1 MNAISHPG
9 GMPSGN
15 NDPDASHADQE
26 APATF
31 TLRRTGRKA
40 VRFDGWQ
47 LIEAVGSNTGRHVW
61 NDLNIYR
68 TVKNCVVVEL
78 IARRSGPDHHDIFQV
93 KTFEDMAAAAAW
105 LEAYRAAEDV
115 PIPAG
120 LGEVDTALPWAVL
133 QAVQLRQTIDRIEAD
148 YHALLSEVFAAL
160 DLTDPAEVQSVTAR
174 RKPSSR
180 AVA

>member
-1 MNAISHPG
+1 MNAINHLG
-9 GMPSGN
+9 GMLTDN
-15 NDPDASHADQE
+15 HDPDVTHGRHE
-26 APATF
+26 APTTF

-40 VRFDGWQ
+40 VRFEGWQ
-47 LIEAVGSNTGRHVW
+47 LIEAIGSNNGRHVW

-68 TVKNCVVVEL
+68 TAKGCIVVEL
-78 IARRSGPDHHDIFQV
+78 IARRNGPDHHDVFHV
-93 KTFEDMAAAAAW
+93 KTFDDLPAAAAW
-105 LEAYRAAEDV
+105 LESYRAADDV

-148 YHALLSEVFAAL
+148 YHASLSEVFAAL
-160 DLTDPAEVQSVTAR
+160 DLTDPAEVQSVTTR

-180 AVA
+180 AAA